1 MKEIYIIMIIKNGLR
16 IGKETITLMMDPMM
30 TPMIAPMMEEEVEEE
45 EVEEEET
52 GMGLKLLHM
61 RWVK

>member
-45 EVEEEET
+45 ET